1 MRIKIISLLL
11 IMVAGLAAWLVFS
24 GNTVFAEKDRILY
37 IKRGSDLQRVEKQ
50 LISGGFITRHRSF
63 RVLANVTGYAS
74 HIHPGRYRILKGT
87 SPWQLIRQLKS
98 GVQTP
103 VNLVIGK
110 LHHREELLA
119 KLAANIEAPADSIRQ
134 YLYNPDTLRR
144 WGVDSHTVLTLL
156 IPGTY
161 PVTWNAPV
169 QEVFSVLAQ
178 AGLAFWT
185 DERKEKARR
194 LGLSPAEVYT
204 LASIVEEETN
214 KEEDKGPIASVYLNR
229 LRKGMR
235 LGADPTVKF
244 ALGDFELRRIYHKHL
259 SVASP
264 YNTYQHPGLPPGPI
278 CIPGTSTLDAVL
290 NAPSTGYLFFVAK
303 PELNGYS
310 NFAETYE
317 EHLGYAKAYQ
327 DELDRIMK
335 SKK

>member
-1 MRIKIISLLL
+1 M
-11 IMVAGLAAWLVFS
+11 AAAWMVFS
-24 GNTVFAEKDRILY
+24 GNTVFSEKDRILY
-37 IKRGSDLQRVEKQ
+37 IKKGTDLPRLERQ
-50 LISGGFITRHRSF
+50 LIGGGFMTRHRTF
-63 RVLANVTGYAS
+63 RLLARVKGFTDN
-74 HIHPGRYRILKGT
+74 IQPGRYRVAAGA
-87 SPWQLIRQLKS
+87 SPWQLIGQLQS
-98 GVQTP
+98 GIQTP

-110 LHHREELLA
+110 LHTREELLL
-119 KLAANIEAPADSIRQ
+119 KLAANIEAPAEAIRQ
-134 YLYNPDTLRR
+134 YLYNADTLQQ
-144 WGVDSHTVLTLL
+144 WGVDSNTLLTLL

-169 QEVFSVLAQ
+169 TEVFSVLTK
-178 AGLAFWT
+178 AGRSFWT
-185 DERKEKARR
+185 NERIEKARR
-194 LGLSPAEVYT
+194 LGLSSTQVYT

-235 LGADPTVKF
+235 LGADPTIKF
-244 ALGDFELRRIYHKHL
+244 ALRDFELRRIYHKHL

-264 YNTYQHPGLPPGPI
+264 FNTYLNTGLPPGPI
-278 CIPGTSTLDAVL
+278 CIPGTGTIDAVL
-290 NAPSTGYLFFVAK
+290 NAPATNYLFFVAK

-327 DELDRIMK
+327 NELDRIMK